1 MTFFP
6 IVDECG
12 GHFGPVDETGKVL
25 YHRYILFEH
34 FDIYCTHT
42 HTYIIDELFSV
53 RILFKMSA
61 EFGGHQQNSAGI
73 FSTFLTRKKQMTAE
87 FFKQNSRRKSM
98 LLFLHSFNQM
108 IGKCLE
114 EVTIESIF
122 YSIFAVL
129 LLYHAIWL
137 AKDPLLANVTKRIR
151 VVMQIF
157 VFR

>member
-12 GHFGPVDETGKVL
+12 GHFGPVDETG
-25 YHRYILFEH
+25 IL
-34 FDIYCTHT
+34 IYFALI
-42 HTYIIDELFSV
+42 YIIDELFSV

-87 FFKQNSRRKSM
+87 FFKSTNRI
-98 LLFLHSFNQM
+98 LDVHS
-108 IGKCLE
+108 
-114 EVTIESIF
+114 
-122 YSIFAVL
+122 
-129 LLYHAIWL
+129 AIWL

-157 VFR
+157 VFS